1 MMVLRDIVTAL
12 ISIIAMASTA
22 SARVDC
28 GWTSPAQ
35 IVGQIEAEKL
45 NSTDLVGKCADICQ
59 VAFNSSIAAGV
70 CISKIHYLPPKLIL
84 CPGTCR

>member
-1 MMVLRDIVTAL
+1 MMVLRDIVTTL
-12 ISIIAMASTA
+12 ISVIAMASTA

-28 GWTSPAQ
+28 GWKSPAQ

-45 NSTDLVGKCADICQ
+45 NLTDLVDKCADICQ
-59 VAFNSSIAAGV
+59 VAFNSSSAAGV
-70 CISKIHYLPPKLIL
+70 SLSQIHYLPPKLIL

>member
-1 MMVLRDIVTAL
+1 MMVLRDIVTTL
-12 ISIIAMASTA
+12 ISVIAMASTA
-22 SARVDC
+22 GAWEDC

-45 NSTDLVGKCADICQ
+45 NVIDLVVKCADICQ
-59 VAFNSSIAAGV
+59 VAFNSSSAAGV
-70 CISKIHYLPPKLIL
+70 SLSQIHYLPPKLIL